1 MLVIERLQ
9 RGQQGVACWR
19 NWRSGIVHK
28 RDDSPRGA
36 LSLRVIVVGKDR
48 QVPPGRIVVELKPQ
62 QHLDSTSS
70 AEMLGRNL
78 DVSVRGPADQAERHS
93 LGQEEDN
100 NSQNPEYGNQARD
113 LGNQTRTNLLD
124 RKPDRA
130 LRRVVGVAWVPTVDI
145 FENDLSRDAGADPDD
160 LTEKGTA
167 AGKVDASGGRI
178 RRGCFLAGPVMRRG
192 NPRSGRTWRRN
203 PPEIF
208 DTQTPYRLVRISEG
222 SRSPDRIPADGGFPR
237 SDGDFTSLSHVP
249 EGRIE
254 EGEQQRYQCR
264 NSAKHVVRR
273 LHMKTPIPEPGVSET
288 TIPAQRSQKN
298 SYRNCQYEATGIL
311 QKKNSDSTAQ
321 KGEQVEQ
328 HVKAPYRDLFY
339 TLAAAAGLIRFV
351 QVGGTCRKV
360 RLIGNVAPEGG
371 SFACFA

>member
-9 RGQQGVACWR
+9 RDSKALLVAR

-130 LRRVVGVAWVPTVDI
+130 LRRVVGVAFGANGGHLRKRPQQGC
-145 FENDLSRDAGADPDD
+145 RADPDD

-178 RRGCFLAGPVMRRG
+178 RRGCFLAG
-192 NPRSGRTWRRN
+192 
-203 PPEIF
+203 
-208 DTQTPYRLVRISEG
+208 
-222 SRSPDRIPADGGFPR
+222 
-237 SDGDFTSLSHVP
+237 LS
-249 EGRIE
+249 
-254 EGEQQRYQCR
+254 
-264 NSAKHVVRR
+264 
-273 LHMKTPIPEPGVSET
+273 
-288 TIPAQRSQKN
+288 
-298 SYRNCQYEATGIL
+298 
-311 QKKNSDSTAQ
+311 
-321 KGEQVEQ
+321 
-328 HVKAPYRDLFY
+328 
-339 TLAAAAGLIRFV
+339 
-351 QVGGTCRKV
+351 
-360 RLIGNVAPEGG
+360 
-371 SFACFA
+371 